1 MPICLKSCLKIFLAC
16 LLLSD
21 VGCLTACQQLL
32 SIWVSI
38 EINVS
43 RLRLCD
49 GSRLTRCVSFSLRIV
64 YLLKHKYKY
73 KYKYKNEYKY
83 KYGSRLTRCVSLS
96 LCIVYLLKL
105 MLIHCA
111 FVEPWQCT
119 CFPHLTPSNHLL
131 YVLLTGDGG
140 NKFEMGMSG
149 FEGPPT
155 ASLQARE
162 AVFSRGWKW
171 WGVILSWSTGKSASV
186 PNLLQPQSLSSLAL
200 NGAHKSS
207 LTSVTFQAGW

>member
-1 MPICLKSCLKIFLAC
+1 MAKCRPETVNKVLTRDGEHPAQLRIGPGSTRNVSASAFASMPICLKSCLKIFLAC

-73 KYKYKNEYKY
+73 KYKMNTNTNINTDQ
-83 KYGSRLTRCVSLS
+83 GSSNVFLS
-96 LCIVYLLKL
+96 R
-105 MLIHCA
+105 
-111 FVEPWQCT
+111 F
-119 CFPHLTPSNHLL
+119 
-131 YVLLTGDGG
+131 
-140 NKFEMGMSG
+140 
-149 FEGPPT
+149 
-155 ASLQARE
+155 AS
-162 AVFSRGWKW
+162 S
-171 WGVILSWSTGKSASV
+171 IC
-186 PNLLQPQSLSSLAL
+186 
-200 NGAHKSS
+200 
-207 LTSVTFQAGW
+207 